1 MNIRKLF
8 DSPKKRSK
16 KLKKGK
22 SPKRHRAS
30 SEYTYSELYAMTTD
44 ELQNIST
51 SGTSLRNRDEA
62 RGILKE
68 RGRMRLATYGY

>member
-1 MNIRKLF
+1 MRKLF
-8 DSPKKRSK
+8 DPSPKKKSK
-16 KLKKGK
+16 NLKKGK
-22 SPKRHRAS
+22 APRRNRAS
-30 SEYTYSELYAMTTD
+30 SEYTYSELYNMTND
-44 ELQNIST
+44 ELQTIST

>member
-1 MNIRKLF
+1 MRKLF
-8 DSPKKRSK
+8 DSPKKKSK

-22 SPKRHRAS
+22 APKRNRE
-30 SEYTYSELYAMTTD
+30 SEYTYNELYNMTND
-44 ELQNIST
+44 ELQTIT
-51 SGTSLRNRDEA
+51 ASGTSLRNRDEA